1 MTDNVQDIELGTLT
15 SSGWDVTAGEREFE
29 AVRVLAQSAVAA
41 SAGANTDENVLA
53 TITIPAGAMGL
64 NGALRVHMLW
74 TYTNSGNNKTLKM
87 YFGGL
92 SGTTYLSVVPT
103 TTASF
108 ATIKTI
114 RNRGAANSQV
124 GESDA
129 AANSFT
135 ATTDAVTT
143 SAIDTT
149 AVTTIVISGQ
159 KASSGETLTL
169 EAYTVELLSRG

>member
-1 MTDNVQDIELGTLT
+1 MVDNVTDIELGTLT
-15 SSGWDVTAGEREFE
+15 SSGWDVTAGERVYEP
-29 AVRVLAQSAVAA
+29 ARVVAQSAVPVSV
-41 SAGANTDENVLA
+41 SATTAEEVLA

-64 NGALRVHMLW
+64 HGVLRVHMLW
-74 TYTNSGNNKTLKM
+74 SYTNSGNNKTLKM
-87 YFGGL
+87 YFGGA

-114 RNRGAANSQV
+114 RNRGAADSQV

-135 ATTDAVTT
+135 ATTDALTT
-143 SAIDTT
+143 SAVDTT
-149 AVTTIVISGQ
+149 AATTIVITGQ

-169 EAYTVELLSRG
+169 EAYTVELLPRG